1 VRVDVDEHGPV
12 PLHDVLLLY
21 GVQFT
26 RFFPEWQRNA
36 AFFARLLKKNLIYDK
51 SALFLCH

>member
-1 VRVDVDEHGPV
+1 VDVDEHGPV